1 MMLEKAVPQE
11 LNEICKVYQDAIAV
25 MHAEGNDQWRWGE
38 YPHEAMLREDIA
50 LDQLAQRIQVNKY
63 YMAHIFSQNYG
74 MSPIQY
80 VQSLRLEESKYLL
93 RTTDFAIKQIASITG
108 FSSLGYF
115 SQRFS
120 KAEGMS
126 PAKYRVM
133 AQNKLIGDLPEE
145 TLPARESAAAGVPGL
160 Q

>member
-1 MMLEKAVPQE
+1 MRTS
-11 LNEICKVYQDAIAV
+11 
-25 MHAEGNDQWRWGE
+25 RWTSW
-38 YPHEAMLREDIA
+38 PRRSRSTSI
-50 LDQLAQRIQVNKY
+50 IWPT
-63 YMAHIFSQNYG
+63 FSARATG
-74 MSPIQY
+74 CPPIQY
-80 VQSLRLEESKYLL
+80 VQTLRLEESKYLL

-133 AQNKLIGDLPEE
+133 AQNKLIGG
-145 TLPARESAAAGVPGL
+145 A

>member
-1 MMLEKAVPQE
+1 
-11 LNEICKVYQDAIAV
+11 
-25 MHAEGNDQWRWGE
+25 
-38 YPHEAMLREDIA
+38 
-50 LDQLAQRIQVNKY
+50 
-63 YMAHIFSQNYG
+63 

-80 VQSLRLEESKYLL
+80 VQTLRLEESKYLL
-93 RTTDFAIKQIASITG
+93 RTTDFAIKQIALITG

-133 AQNKLIGDLPEE
+133 AQNKLIGGTQEE
-145 TLPARESAAAGVPGL
+145 PAREDAEEKGSPVS